1 MQKPRVITPG
11 LCGVSECT
19 GLVCQTIPM
28 FTRFGIDVNEYFMS
42 GRTEGGRLELQWLM
56 SHSLV

>member
-1 MQKPRVITPG
+1 
-11 LCGVSECT
+11 
-19 GLVCQTIPM
+19 M